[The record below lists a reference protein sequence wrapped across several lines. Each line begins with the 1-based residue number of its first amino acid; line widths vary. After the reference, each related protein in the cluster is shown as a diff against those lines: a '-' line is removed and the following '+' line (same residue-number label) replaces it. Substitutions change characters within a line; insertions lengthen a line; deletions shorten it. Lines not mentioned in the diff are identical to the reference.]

1 MTARW
6 VNEFPN
12 EDKLM
17 MALLPPPPPAAVRD
31 VVMGEFS
38 TGGDSGGEFNPA
50 LQVVVLLSVRSP
62 ASQTISQSISYFLL
76 IRLLSV
82 GCRVSLR
89 LIWSFHPSSGRLPT
103 IKREK
108 KEITHLGF
116 DVEIA
121 GRFRR
126 RSGGWRSS
134 AFFCIA
140 RTLMAFFTVVGW
152 GSLLLSQSFLFPEFR
167 PSILK
172 PNLRRQEIEFIY

>member
-1 MTARW
+1 M
-6 VNEFPN
+6 NEFPN

-82 GCRVSLR
+82 DCRVSLR

-108 KEITHLGF
+108 KKLPIWGLMS
-116 DVEIA
+116 
-121 GRFRR
+121 
-126 RSGGWRSS
+126 RSRGDS
-134 AFFCIA
+134 AEDPADDDPRLSFASPGLWWPSLPLSDEEVFCWVSLSCFLNFA
-140 RTLMAFFTVVGW
+140 R
-152 GSLLLSQSFLFPEFR
+152 LFW
-167 PSILK
+167 
-172 PNLRRQEIEFIY
+172 NQT